1 MARLAPF
8 LLAVLWFGFILA
20 VAITPNPAHAQ
31 ARPELNA
38 PFLITADELSYDQNL
53 GIVAARGSV
62 EISQQDRVLTA
73 DVVTFNERQNLLT
86 ASGSVTLL
94 EPSGDVLFAE
104 HMELSGDFKDG
115 IVRDL
120 RTVLSDNSRFAA
132 SGARRTEGDTLD
144 MSNAVYSPCALC
156 REDPKKPPLWQIKA
170 VRVIHDKPSRTIE
183 YRDAWLELGGMPVA
197 YAPYFQ
203 HPDPTVKRQSGFL
216 APSFGGSSELG
227 AVLEVPY
234 YYVLS
239 PTADFTIAPKF
250 TSSEGPVLFG
260 EYRKRF
266 FTGSLTLAGSMT
278 QDSDDDFRGH
288 IESVGRFDIDDTW
301 RWGFD
306 LDRASDDTYHRRYNY
321 SSGDNDTLTSRLYTE
336 GFRRGNYFSANTYL
350 FQGLRAGDDQGSIP
364 VVLPY
369 LTYSQFGDPDK
380 LGGRTKAEASLL
392 ALTRRDGTDTR
403 RLSVKTGWHRP
414 ITTPSGN
421 LFTFSTALKGDLYHV
436 SDLQRSGK
444 SNYSG
449 AAGRLIPEATLDWRY
464 PVIRDEGNIHHLVEP
479 LASFVVSPYGGNSSN
494 IPNEDSID
502 FEFDDTNLFSTN
514 RFTGVDRVEGGPRFN
529 YGMRWGIFGSGGGST
544 TVLIGQSFRPKTD
557 DTFAEG
563 SGLNDNF
570 SDIVTRVQATPLQDW
585 SLLYRGRW
593 DKSNFENKRN
603 ELALVLGPSNFQLV
617 TNYVFFDR
625 QVDSELP
632 GREELRLTLKTQLTR
647 YWRSEF
653 STVRDLDNDG
663 GMRSARAGLTYEDEC
678 FTFTASVDRSF
689 FEDRDI
695 KPEDTIMLRVSFKTL
710 GEFQT
715 AVY

>member
-1 MARLAPF
+1 MVRLAPIF
-8 LLAVLWFGFILA
+8 IAILWFGCILPGA
-20 VAITPNPAHAQ
+20 NSAYAQ
-31 ARPELNA
+31 AQPGQDEPL
-38 PFLITADELSYDQNL
+38 LITADEVSYDQTL
-53 GIVAARGSV
+53 GIVAARGGV

-73 DVVTFNERQNLLT
+73 DVVNFDERQNLLI
-86 ASGSVTLL
+86 ASGNVTLL
-94 EPSGDVLFAE
+94 EPGGDVLFAE
-104 HMELSGDFKDG
+104 HMELTGDFKDG

-120 RTVLSDNSRFAA
+120 RAVLSDNSRFAA
-132 SGARRTEGDTLD
+132 NGARRTDGDILD

-156 REDPKKPPLWQIKA
+156 RDDPKRAPLWQIKA
-170 VRVIHDKPSRTIE
+170 VRVIHDKTSRTIA
-183 YRDAWLELGGMPVA
+183 YKDAWLELGGVPVA

-216 APSFGGSSELG
+216 APTFGGSSELG

-239 PTADFTIAPKF
+239 PNADVTIAPKI

-260 EYRKRF
+260 EYRNRF
-266 FTGSLTLAGSMT
+266 FTGPFALAGSIT
-278 QDSDDDFRGH
+278 QDSDNDLRGH
-288 IESVGRFDIDDTW
+288 IESEGRFDVDDTW
-301 RWGFD
+301 RWGFN
-306 LDRASDDTYHRRYNY
+306 LNGSSDDTYLRRYNY
-321 SSGDNDTLTSRLYTE
+321 GSGDNDTLTSRLYTE
-336 GFRRGNYFSANTYL
+336 GFRRGNYFSANSYV
-350 FQGLRAGDDQGSIP
+350 FQRLRADDNQGNIP
-364 VVLPY
+364 IVLPY
-369 LTYSQFGDPDK
+369 LTYSQFGDTDR
-380 LGGRTKAEASLL
+380 LGGRTTTEASLL
-392 ALTRRDGTDTR
+392 ALTRRDGADTR
-403 RLSVKTGWHRP
+403 RLSFKTGWHRP

-436 SDLQRSGK
+436 DDLQRSGK

-449 AAGRLIPEATLDWRY
+449 AAGRLIPEASLDWRY
-464 PVIRDEGNIHHLVEP
+464 PLIRNEGRIHHLVEP
-479 LASFVVSPYGGNSSN
+479 LASFVVSPHGGNSSK

-529 YGMRWGIFGSGGGST
+529 YGLRWGIFGSGGGST
-544 TVLIGQSFRPKTD
+544 TVLVGQSYRPKTD

-563 SGLNDNF
+563 SGLSDNF
-570 SDIVTRVQATPLQDW
+570 SDIVTHVQATPLQDW

-593 DKSNFENKRN
+593 DKKNFENKRN
-603 ELALVLGPSNFQLV
+603 ELAMVLGPPNIQLI

-625 QVDSELP
+625 QVGSELP
-632 GREELRLTLKTQLTR
+632 GREEIRLALNTQLTR
-647 YWRSEF
+647 HWRSEF

-663 GMRSARAGLTYEDEC
+663 GTRSARVGLIYEDEC
-678 FTFTASVDRSF
+678 FTFTTSVDRSF